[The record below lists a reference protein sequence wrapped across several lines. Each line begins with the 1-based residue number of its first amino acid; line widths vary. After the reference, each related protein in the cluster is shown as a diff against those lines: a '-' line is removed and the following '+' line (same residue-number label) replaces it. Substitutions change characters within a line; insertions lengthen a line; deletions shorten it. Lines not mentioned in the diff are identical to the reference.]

1 MFGWTIP
8 REEQNY
14 SVLTEQEKSYIAGF
28 LDGDGCI
35 MFQLIR
41 RKDYRYGYQIR
52 ASVVFYQKTIHADHL
67 LWLQNKFNG
76 IGYFRNRNDGMSE
89 YTIVG
94 ITDVITVLKLLKPY
108 IRLKRKHIIVAFKIA
123 KLLPRYK
130 RLDDKLLLRVSQL
143 VDSFGSLNYS
153 KRRRN
158 TTTELKAF
166 LNAVPRND

>member
-1 MFGWTIP
+1 
-8 REEQNY
+8 
-14 SVLTEQEKSYIAGF
+14 VLTKLEKAYIAGF

-52 ASVVFYQKTIHADHL
+52 ASVVFYQKTIHTGHL
-67 LWLQNKFNG
+67 FWLQKKFNEV
-76 IGYFRNRNDGMSE
+76 GYVRNRNDGMSE

-94 ITDVITVLKLLKPY
+94 ISNVMAVLKILKPY
-108 IRLKRKHIIVAFKIA
+108 VRLKKEHINVAFKIA

-130 RLDDKLLLRVSQL
+130 RLDDVILLQVSQL

-158 TTTELKAF
+158 TSKELVAF
-166 LNAVPRND
+166 LKRSSP